1 LMEVAAGYAEH
12 VDVQVGRLID
22 ELERLGYAITPW
34 SSTSGVTTGPP
45 VRA

>member
-1 LMEVAAGYAEH
+1 MEVAAGYAEH

-34 SSTSGVTTGPP
+34 SSTSGVTTGPS